1 MFQSFLTIQIEFHIP
16 PRARAVFPPCNKRER
31 FWRNSCSYFKVGGD
45 AGVDRGASPALS
57 QYTTSVPPLSGDFCA
72 FCCQCQSVASNETS
86 HNSQSHEQIGLR
98 WSLLLLH
105 QSQSP
110 GRELLQ
116 WWRSGGDWRHS
127 WLGAPWR
134 EDEQW
139 GEEDVGVRLPSGG
152 DEGSVH
158 CQAGHKPLQ
167 LYSGQERHH
176 EVVQLLPLHRGDT
189 PWYS

>member
-1 MFQSFLTIQIEFHIP
+1 MFQSFLTIHIEFHIP
-16 PRARAVFPPCNKRER
+16 SRARAVFPPCNKRER
-31 FWRNSCSYFKVGGD
+31 FWRNSCSYFKVGRGGRWRGWTGGV
-45 AGVDRGASPALS
+45 AGTVSLYNVSAASVGRL
-57 QYTTSVPPLSGDFCA
+57 L
-72 FCCQCQSVASNETS
+72 CCQCQSVASNETS
-86 HNSQSHEQIGLR
+86 HNSQSHEQTGLR

-127 WLGAPWR
+127 WLGASWR

-139 GEEDVGVRLPSGG
+139 GEEGVGVRLPSGG
-152 DEGSVH
+152 GEGAVH
-158 CQAGHKPLQ
+158 CEAGHQPLQ

-176 EVVQLLPLHRGDT
+176 EVIQLLPLYRGDT
-189 PWYS
+189 P